1 MKVVTARQ
9 MMSIEKKSALAGVS
23 TDTLMENAGLA
34 VARQVSARVGHLSG
48 ARIVILVGPGNNG
61 GDGLVTAR
69 RLQQWGISVTA
80 CLCGQ
85 RPVPD
90 PKLDA
95 ARVEGVEIVETS
107 TDPELSGLGRLFN
120 SCHLVVDALLGTGR
134 SRSIRAP
141 LQGIL
146 ERLAVARANRDDL
159 DLVAVDLPTGLDCD
173 TARVDPACVA
183 ADVTVALGYA
193 KPGHLEFPGADFTGL
208 LEVVDIGIPD
218 ALDNEIK
225 VAVMTRGWA
234 RTVLPRRPANSH
246 KGTFGRTM
254 MVVGSP
260 NFPGAARLAATAAAR
275 TGAGLVTIAAAQSLI
290 PVLSASLIEPTFLPL
305 PESESEPGL
314 PAPQAA
320 ETVLDSLHKYNALL
334 IGCGLGQAAGT
345 RSMVSGILFSNHS
358 LPATVVDA
366 DGLNALSGMDDWP
379 LRWQKHAILTPHA
392 GEMSRLGEAS
402 TAATRLDLSRQY
414 AARWNKTIV
423 FKGPHSVVAH
433 PDGSA
438 MLSPYA
444 NPGLATAG
452 TGDVLA
458 GIITGLVSQG
468 LPPDPAAALGV
479 YLHGAAGDRV
489 RAALGDTG
497 MIASDL
503 LPVIPRVIAD
513 LRNTDRQD
521 LVERS

>member
-9 MMSIEKKSALAGVS
+9 MMSIEKRSALAGVS

-34 VARQVSARVGHLSG
+34 VARQVSARVERLPG
-48 ARIVILVGPGNNG
+48 ARVVILVGPGNNG
-61 GDGLVTAR
+61 GDGLVIAR
-69 RLQQWGISVTA
+69 HLRQWGMSVTA

-85 RPVPD
+85 RPTPD

-107 TDPELSGLGRLFN
+107 TDPELSRLGQLLG
-120 SCHLVVDALLGTGR
+120 SCHLVVDAILGTGR
-134 SRSIRAP
+134 SRPIRAP

-146 ERLAVARANRDDL
+146 ERLAAARIDRNDL
-159 DLVAVDLPTGLDCD
+159 DLLAVDLPTGLDCD

-193 KPGHLEFPGADFTGL
+193 KPGHLEFPGADFTGS
-208 LEVVDIGIPD
+208 LEVVDIGIPE
-218 ALDNEIK
+218 ALDSDIN
-225 VAVMTRGWA
+225 VTVMTRGWA

-254 MVVGSP
+254 MVVGSR
-260 NFPGAARLAATAAAR
+260 NFPGAAWLAATAATR
-275 TGAGLVTIAAAQSLI
+275 TGAGLVTIAIAQSLI
-290 PVLSASLIEPTFLPL
+290 PVLAASLIEPTFLPL
-305 PESESEPGL
+305 PESEPGL
-314 PAPQAA
+314 PAPQAT
-320 ETVLDSLHKYNALL
+320 ETVLDSLHNYNALL
-334 IGCGLGQAAGT
+334 IGCGLGQAAQT
-345 RSMVSGILFSNHS
+345 RSMVTEILFSNHS

-366 DGLNALSGMDDWP
+366 DGLNALSGIDDWP
-379 LRWQKHAILTPHA
+379 LRWQEYGILTPHA
-392 GEMSRLGEAS
+392 GEMSRLGGAS
-402 TAATRLDLSRQY
+402 TGATRLDLSRQCT
-414 AARWNKTIV
+414 ARWNKTIV
-423 FKGPHSVVAH
+423 FKGAHSVVAH
-433 PDGSA
+433 PDGAA

-458 GIITGLVSQG
+458 GIIAGLVSQG
-468 LPPDPAAALGV
+468 LPPDQAAALGV
-479 YLHGAAGDRV
+479 YLHGAAGDVV

-503 LPVIPRVIAD
+503 LPVIPRVIAG
-513 LRNTDRQD
+513 LRNASRQD
-521 LVERS
+521 LMERA